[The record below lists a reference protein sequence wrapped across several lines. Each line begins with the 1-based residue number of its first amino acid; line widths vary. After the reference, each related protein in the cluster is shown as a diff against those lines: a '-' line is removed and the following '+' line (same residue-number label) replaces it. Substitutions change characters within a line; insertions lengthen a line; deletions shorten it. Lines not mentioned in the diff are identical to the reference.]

1 MKLKLNNLMR
11 WGFFVLALLMCN
23 FAVAQRTITGV
34 VTDGENGEPLIGA
47 NILVVGTS
55 TGTITDFDGKYSL
68 NVPADAKELDFS
80 YTGYTSQRIAID
92 NQTEINVELSA
103 GELLDEVVVVGYGT
117 QKKSDV
123 TGAISSLSLEDF
135 NQGIITSADQLIQ
148 GKVPGIQITN
158 NSGAPGGAATVRI
171 RGIGSLR
178 SGGEPL
184 YVIDGVPLD
193 GRSAAPGI
201 NSGIGDAPG
210 TNPLTFFNAA
220 DIASIDI
227 LKDASSAAIYGA
239 RGANGVVLITTKKGR
254 TGEPVIDVAISGGF
268 SNVAK
273 EYDVLTASEYV
284 DALKQYGLPDGGNEG
299 SEVDAFDEI
308 TRTGINQNYNVAVS
322 GGSEHSNYR
331 VSLNYLNQEGV
342 VEESGLEK
350 FAINLIGG
358 FDLLKNKRLTLNY
371 GLIASHLS
379 YENAPI
385 TTNADFTG
393 NLVGQALQWNPTSP
407 LYDETSSNGFNVLS
421 GSTTIN
427 PVALLGAY
435 DDNSDATV
443 VLGTINPSYK
453 ITDNLTYRFT
463 YSINQSTGLRTA
475 TMAPWI
481 NVQGVEGR
489 GWAGVANVR
498 LTSQY
503 LSHILNYNK
512 DLGTSTLD
520 VVLGYDYFKVNNRG
534 NVVTAQ
540 DFDEFGISPLD
551 ALQGSS
557 VTSRSISS
565 FADPIIELQSY
576 FGRVNYSINS
586 KYNFTAT
593 VRADGSTKFGDDNKY
608 GVFPSF
614 AASWNLHEE
623 DFVPDVFA
631 SLRLRAGWGQT
642 GNQEFPAGASLG
654 RYEVQSGG
662 GSVLTE
668 TPNSALKWETSTTTN
683 VGIDF
688 ALFDYKLVGS
698 LEYFDRTTSDMLF
711 NSGIAPPAPSA
722 SVWKN
727 LDGELTNSG
736 IEFALNALVFENDRM
751 SWDIGAN
758 LAIIN
763 NELKDFGR
771 IEEVGGLFGQG
782 ISGSTSQR
790 FVDGQPIYVF
800 YLRQHLGIG
809 EDGQSQYVG
818 GAAET
823 KDYVGDPI
831 PDALVG
837 IFSTFKAGKFFANV
851 AFNGAYGHQ
860 LYNNTANTVIPIGNL
875 GSRNIDANLLG
886 GDVQEATSNAVKA
899 SDRYMEDGDYLKLT
913 NASIG
918 YNFGD
923 IGWFKGLSVSI
934 TGQNL
939 LVITDYSGF
948 DPEINT
954 VNENANGVPSFGIE
968 YVPYPTARTILLNI
982 GFKL

>member
-1 MKLKLNNLMR
+1 MKLKVNYMTRWLLFVVAMGLSNL
-11 WGFFVLALLMCN
+11 V
-23 FAVAQRTITGV
+23 VAQTISGTITDAS
-34 VTDGENGEPLIGA
+34 TGEPLIGA

-68 NVPADAKELDFS
+68 NMPEGATQLEIS
-80 YTGYTSQRIAID
+80 YTGYSSQTID
-92 NQTEINVELSA
+92 VNGRTLIDLELA
-103 GELLDEVVVVGYGT
+103 VGEVLEEVVVIGYGT

-148 GKVPGIQITN
+148 GKVPGVQITN
-158 NSGAPGGAATVRI
+158 NSGAPGGAATIRV

-178 SGGEPL
+178 SGGDPL

-193 GRSAAPGI
+193 GRSAAPGL
-201 NSGIGDAPG
+201 NAPDLGDAPG
-210 TNPLTFFNAA
+210 TNPLTFYNAA

-227 LKDASSAAIYGA
+227 LKDASSAAIYGS

-254 TGEPVIDVAISGGF
+254 PGEPVIEFAASAGF
-268 SNVAK
+268 SAVART
-273 EYDVLTASEYV
+273 YDVLTASEYV
-284 DALKQYGLPDGGNEG
+284 DALNQYGLTGGNEG
-299 SEVDAFDEI
+299 ADVDAFDEI
-308 TRTGINQNYNVAVS
+308 TRTGMNQNYSVAVS
-322 GGSEHSNYR
+322 GGSENSNYR
-331 VSLNYLNQEGV
+331 ISLNYLEQEGIV
-342 VEESGLEK
+342 KETGLEK
-350 FAINLIGG
+350 FSANLLGG
-358 FDLLKNKRLTLNY
+358 FDLLKNKRLRLDY
-371 GLIASHLS
+371 SLIASHLI
-379 YENAPI
+379 YQNAPI
-385 TTNADFTG
+385 TTNAGFTG
-393 NLVGQALQWNPTSP
+393 NLIGQALQWNPTSP
-407 LYDETSSNGFNVLS
+407 LYDENSPTGFNVLF

-435 DDNSDATV
+435 DDQSNATV
-443 VLGTINPSYK
+443 LLGTINPSYK
-453 ITDNLTYRFT
+453 ITDDLTYRFT

-475 TMAPWI
+475 SIAPWI
-481 NVQGVEGR
+481 NVQGVEDR
-489 GWAGVANVR
+489 GWAGLGSNT
-498 LTSQY
+498 LTTQY

-512 DLGTSTLD
+512 GFGSSTVD
-520 VVLGYDYFKVNNRG
+520 VILGYDYFRVNNSG
-534 NVVTAQ
+534 YTLSAQ
-540 DFDEFGISPLD
+540 DFDEFGIDPIN

-557 VTSRSISS
+557 VNSRIVSS
-565 FADPIIELQSY
+565 FADPIIGLQSY
-576 FGRVNYSINS
+576 FGRTNLSFNG

-593 VRADGSTKFGDDNKY
+593 VRADGSTKFGEDNKY

-614 AASWNLHEE
+614 AASWNIHEE
-623 DFVPDVFA
+623 DFIPTVFS

-654 RYEVQSGG
+654 RFQVQNGG

-668 TPNSALKWETSTTTN
+668 TPNPALRWETSTTFN
-683 VGIDF
+683 VGVDF
-688 ALFDYKLVGS
+688 AVFDYRVVGS
-698 LEYFDRTTSDMLF
+698 VEYFNRTTSDMLF
-711 NSGIAPPAPSA
+711 NSAIAAPAPSA

-727 LDGELTNSG
+727 LDGELINSG
-736 IEFALNALVFENDRM
+736 VELGIDAYIVDNEKV
-751 SWDIGAN
+751 SWSVGGN
-758 LAIIN
+758 LAFIT

-790 FVDGQPIYVF
+790 FIDGQPIYVF

-809 EDGQSQYVG
+809 EDGQSEYVG

-837 IFSTFKAGKFFANV
+837 IFSTLNVGNLFANV

-886 GDVQEATSNAVKA
+886 GPVQEATSNAIKA

-923 IGWFKGLSVSI
+923 IGWFKGLSVSV

-948 DPEINT
+948 DPEVNT
-954 VNENANGVPSFGIE
+954 VNQNANGVPSYGIE
-968 YVPYPTARTILLNI
+968 YVPYPTARTVLLNV